1 MILSF
6 LPLFNLKE
14 RHYNIPPTNACNPFQ
29 TLPSST
35 TAGVV
40 EKLELVVT
48 PVSKFKVSGSFKKEL
63 ELCYSS
69 KLNLLPINFQGGFP
83 HQLRVFT
90 FSIVD
95 FPAIYILISQLSLQT
110 LNFLPSFFYKSVG
123 EGQ

>member
-1 MILSF
+1 MTLFF
-6 LPLFNLKE
+6 LPFFNLKE
-14 RHYNIPPTNACNPFQ
+14 RHYINPPVFTPNPFQ
-29 TLPSST
+29 SLPSST

-48 PVSKFKVSGSFKKEL
+48 PVCKFKFSGSFKKEL

-83 HQLRVFT
+83 YQLRVFT

>member
-29 TLPSST
+29 SLPSST

-48 PVSKFKVSGSFKKEL
+48 PVCKFKFSGSFKKEL
-63 ELCYSS
+63 ELCYSY
-69 KLNLLPINFQGGFP
+69 KLNPLPINFQGGFP

-90 FSIVD
+90 FSIRD
-95 FPAIYILISQLSLQT
+95 FPAIITLISQLPLQI
-110 LNFLPSFFYKSVG
+110 LNFLPSFLYKSVG
-123 EGQ
+123 RR